1 MYCLFVCV
9 CIFNVWY
16 NAFNIIYVMLF
27 ITVQYEKAKA
37 AASSKSLSSSTA
49 KYKSHQQQLL
59 HEIAT
64 LSKQLSNHLS
74 SMRSLQETLIV
85 PAISRMVPPKVQ
97 KSFNNKVLLNL
108 GLLESRLHLVGMH
121 DAVWELGVDD
131 EKIKF
136 ENEIPYVARMMIER
150 WRLSLYIPKAGAL
163 DYGLTV

>member
-1 MYCLFVCV
+1 MHFQCLV
-9 CIFNVWY
+9 Y

-37 AASSKSLSSSTA
+37 ASSKSSSSSSTA
-49 KYKSHQQQLL
+49 KNKSHQQKQQLL

-121 DAVWELGVDD
+121 DAVWELGMDD